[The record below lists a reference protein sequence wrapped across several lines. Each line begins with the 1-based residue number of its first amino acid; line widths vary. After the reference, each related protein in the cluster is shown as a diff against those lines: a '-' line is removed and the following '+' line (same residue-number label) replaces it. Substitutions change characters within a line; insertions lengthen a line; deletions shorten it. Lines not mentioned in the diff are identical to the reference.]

1 MKKIIKL
8 ISYISFLIII
18 CILFSACNESYIVS
32 FDTDGGSI
40 VSEQEVK
47 KGELAVL
54 PDAPTKLGYEFIG
67 WYLGDEK
74 WDFANEVSEDIKL
87 VAKWDLII
95 PTDISI
101 RSSTRQLVVGDS
113 IKLSAIV
120 SPDNAF
126 PNVTWSVDKVD
137 IASIDKDGTLTG
149 LKAGRV
155 VVTATSTV
163 DEEVFAKITISVAK
177 PASEIDF
184 EGYTIRIG
192 YYYNREY
199 ELDAR
204 LVEVMNPGYNSSL
217 FSRCLATAI
226 NEVSEKYNC
235 IIEVAGYPRINDREI
250 DNYIINEYKN
260 DSVDFDVYF
269 VPTNIIPTISQALLN
284 IDDIYSKYG
293 DSTIFE
299 DDLKEFSYKD
309 KLYGWNYS
317 VDQIQNSD
325 YVLALNYDLLKTI
338 GMDNDFE
345 PAKLFMEDKWSV
357 DEFSEW
363 CLLAQAKLD
372 ELATS
377 TGQQYYVL
385 TGHIAYYLQGLANA
399 SGIPLADVSNLS
411 TNLAVNDVV
420 DLNYVLYD
428 LYVSRCFDPAN
439 QEGRRIDTWNE
450 GRALICVGQAG
461 FVNNMEKWGPNLWG
475 EGTTHYGFVP
485 WPYANGA
492 NHQTAKWMS
501 YTTECFCIPKS
512 INQKIKNTA
521 YSSDVKVENIY
532 KVLMECFKRAYELLQ
547 SDPTYDKDEYNRFI
561 AQGKWD
567 SEASVNAWL
576 YIQDNLNTKKIFD
589 PIQEL
594 KDGSMYTWQK
604 ALAGIY
610 GVTNIYTGDNDYI
623 EAVYPYLERIKELIQ
638 DRYN

>member
-32 FDTDGGSI
+32 FDSDGGSI
-40 VSEQEVK
+40 VSEQEIK

-54 PDAPTKLGYEFIG
+54 PDAPTKPGYEFIG

-74 WDFANEVSEDIKL
+74 WDFANEISEDIKL

-95 PTDISI
+95 PTDINI
-101 RSSTRQLVVGDS
+101 RSSARHLVVGDS

-120 SPDNAF
+120 SPANAF
-126 PNVTWSVDKVD
+126 PNVTWSVDKID

-177 PASEIDF
+177 PVSEIDF

-217 FSRCLATAI
+217 FSRYLANAI

-338 GMDNDFE
+338 GMDDLE

-363 CLLAQAKLD
+363 CLLAQSKLD
-372 ELATS
+372 ELAST

-399 SGIPLADVSNLS
+399 SGIPLADVSNLT
-411 TNLAVNDVV
+411 TNLVANDVV
-420 DLNYVLYD
+420 DLYYALYNTFD
-428 LYVSRCFDPAN
+428 DRCFDPAN

-461 FVNNMEKWGPNLWG
+461 FVNNIEKWGPNLWG

-501 YTTECFCIPKS
+501 YTTECFCIPKT
-512 INQKIKNTA
+512 INQKIKYAA
-521 YSSDVKVENIY
+521 YSSDVNVENIY
-532 KVLMECFKRAYELLQ
+532 KILVECYKRAYELLQ

-576 YIQDNLNTKKIFD
+576 YIQDNLNTKKLFD

-604 ALAGIY
+604 DLAKGFDKYLYTEGI
-610 GVTNIYTGDNDYI
+610 DYV
-623 EAVYPYLERIKELIQ
+623 ETVYPYLDKIQTLIQ